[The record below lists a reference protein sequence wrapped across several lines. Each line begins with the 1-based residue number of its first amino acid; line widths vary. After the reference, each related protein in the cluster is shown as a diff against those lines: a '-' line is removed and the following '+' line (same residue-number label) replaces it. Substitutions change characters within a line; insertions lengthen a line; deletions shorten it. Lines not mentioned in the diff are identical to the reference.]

1 MPLTDAG
8 HITEFY
14 AGFHGTCGECA
25 LEVADAACNH
35 RKADLNDM
43 VAITHE
49 MQAHGGAGANGASTL
64 YSLARE
70 AERRGLPILT
80 EWDYAEPFPHDWHTL
95 LLQNNGK
102 NPIILQLAN
111 GQALTDV
118 ETGAADEVGLKY
130 HFIVILGGQPDGYVA
145 NDGDNPQ
152 VSARFQVYSYGV
164 LANAVICG
172 LLMLQPLAS
181 PTPVTLPTGWT
192 DDPATQTL
200 TSPKGVVVV
209 RGFRDQLLFKD
220 PTLFAR
226 LGLPLK
232 PEYSSASVE
241 PGNPSIGPGVRQ
253 DFQMGSLG
261 WTQSRGV
268 YVIWVGQDIQA
279 LEAQIASLKAQLS
292 NAEGKITAALHALS

>member
-14 AGFHGTCGECA
+14 AGYTGTCGECA
-25 LEVADAACNH
+25 LEVGDAACNH

-49 MQAHGGAGANGASTL
+49 MQAHGGASANGASTL

-102 NPIILQLAN
+102 NPVILQLAN
-111 GQALTDV
+111 GQALRDV
-118 ETGAADEVGLKY
+118 ETGAADEAGLHY
-130 HFIVILGGQPDGYVA
+130 HFIVVLGGQADGYVT

-152 VSARFQVYSYGV
+152 VSSRFQVYSYGV
-164 LANAVICG
+164 LENAVICG
-172 LLMLQPLAS
+172 LLMLAPLAS
-181 PTPVTLPTGWT
+181 PRPVTLPTGWK
-192 DDPATQTL
+192 DDPTTQTL
-200 TSPKGVVVV
+200 TAPNGVVVTQ
-209 RGFRDQLLFKD
+209 GFRDQMLFKD

-232 PEYSSASVE
+232 SAYSTLSVE
-241 PGNPSIGPGVRQ
+241 PGNPSIGPGTRQ

-261 WTQSRGV
+261 WTPSRGV
-268 YVIWVGQDIQA
+268 YLIWVGQD
-279 LEAQIASLKAQLS
+279 LEALTAQVASLTMQVK
-292 NAEGKITAALHALS
+292 NAYAKITAARNELE